1 MALQVDPGPFLSS
14 GSCHMAFMNRKGK
27 PWELITDQS
36 EIQEVLPQ
44 LASELGSGAGHLVEL
59 SAQNLGGMYQ
69 SASG

>member
-1 MALQVDPGPFLSS
+1 
-14 GSCHMAFMNRKGK
+14 MAFMNRKGK

-44 LASELGSGAGHLVEL
+44 LASELGSGGGAGHLVGL